1 MSAQDQ
7 LKLDV
12 IGKVV
17 TDVFDREFKRLL
29 NKADVH
35 EIFIG
40 DKQDPK
46 IIIADWIAHF
56 FYKDKKLKNKVS
68 MKYKKTKVTGLI
80 LFGLI
85 GLVSV
90 LDEQAIN
97 LLLLTNRSAVL
108 ANAWMVSDRTQ
119 GPRP

>member
-1 MSAQDQ
+1 
-7 LKLDV
+7 
-12 IGKVV
+12 
-17 TDVFDREFKRLL
+17 
-29 NKADVH
+29 
-35 EIFIG
+35 
-40 DKQDPK
+40 
-46 IIIADWIAHF
+46 
-56 FYKDKKLKNKVS
+56 